1 MTPRRLLAPGPFQ
14 ASQLR
19 SKDPYELSDG
29 HALLC
34 LPTGRRGSTRNLVG
48 GAALETDPKVVSAG
62 VDLGVSTAPGMLRAP
77 DVAVGPIEDAPGWAT
92 KAPPLAVEYADVGQ
106 DEPALQLKIS
116 ELLGAGTRFVWVVR
130 LEGEPRVEVHE
141 PGKRMRVARQ
151 GAVLR
156 APGILENEVPIA
168 VLYDRDAAHEATLR
182 NLLQRKGY
190 AGLEAV
196 REEGREEGRE
206 DALRSSIV
214 TVLTARGID
223 AAPIRAAVLAER
235 DGDVLEQ
242 WLRAAA
248 TAMRAEEVVEKP
260 RGRRSKR

>member
-1 MTPRRLLAPGPFQ
+1 MASRRLLARGPFR
-14 ASQLR
+14 ASQLQ

-29 HALLC
+29 HAILC

-48 GAALETDPKVVSAG
+48 GAALETDPKVASAG

-106 DEPALQLKIS
+106 DEDALQLKIG
-116 ELLGAGTRFVWVVR
+116 ELIDAGTLFVWVVR
-130 LEGEPRVEVHE
+130 LEGEPKVEVHE
-141 PGKRMRVARQ
+141 PGKRVQVARD
-151 GAVLR
+151 GDVLT
-156 APGILENEVPIA
+156 APGVLANPVPVA

-190 AGLEAV
+190 AGLDAV
-196 REEGREEGRE
+196 REEGREEG
-206 DALRSSIV
+206 LRNNII
-214 TVLTARGID
+214 TVLLARGID
-223 AAPIRAAVLAER
+223 PGPVRDAILLQRDRATLER
-235 DGDVLEQ
+235 

-248 TAMRAEEVVEKP
+248 VVASAEDVVAQPPSPNAE
-260 RGRRSKR
+260 R